1 MIVLETE
8 RLILSRLDP
17 DRDSE
22 FIVGLVN
29 GPSFLRYIG
38 DKGVRTLADA
48 RRYIT
53 DGPLKSY
60 ETNGYGLYKVELKSN
75 LTPIGMCGLIK
86 RDTLPD
92 ADIGFAFLEE
102 YWGAGYAYESAAAVM
117 SYAREKLSIK
127 RVLAI
132 TTPDN
137 VASGKLLNKIGLKFD
152 RLIQLTADSP
162 EVKLFTTDC
171 DEASEKDG
179 HGY

>member
-17 DRDSE
+17 DEDVE
-22 FIVGLVN
+22 FILGLVN

-48 RRYIT
+48 RAYIT
-53 DGPLKSY
+53 EGPMKSY
-60 ETNGYGLYKVELKSN
+60 QTNGYGLYKVALKKD
-75 LTPIGMCGLIK
+75 LTPIGMCGLVK

-92 ADIGFAFLEE
+92 ADIGFAFLES

-117 SYAREKLSIK
+117 GYAREELDLK

-137 VASGKLLNKIGLKFD
+137 IASGKLLNKIGLRFD

-162 EVKLFTTDC
+162 EVKLFTSDPV
-171 DEASEKDG
+171 A
-179 HGY
+179 HAA